1 MSNLPSDPRGKNSS
15 GDVGCP
21 DASAD
26 KACENSE
33 NSLGGAKKSGIGNG
47 AKRNKI
53 ILRRCVT
60 VSMLVAAAMVL
71 SYVESLIPPIV
82 PIPGVKI
89 GLANSVTLFALY
101 SLSIKEAGAISL
113 VRVCLSALLFGNAV
127 GLLYSASGALLSFVM
142 MALLSRSRIFSCV
155 GVSVVGGV
163 AHNVGQVLAAM
174 AVMQTPWLITYLAP
188 LLISGVIAGAG
199 IGILSGILIKKT
211 ATLLKKLL

>member
-1 MSNLPSDPRGKNSS
+1 MSNSPRRLRDSGTDNKSALKRDIKNK
-15 GDVGCP
+15 
-21 DASAD
+21 AD
-26 KACENSE
+26 F
-33 NSLGGAKKSGIGNG
+33 
-47 AKRNKI
+47 RRKI
-53 ILRRCVT
+53 LYRTVT

-101 SLSIKEAGAISL
+101 SLGIREAGAISL

-127 GLLYSASGALLSFVM
+127 GLLYSASGAVLSFVM
-142 MALLSRSRIFSCV
+142 MVLLSRSRIFSCV

-174 AVMQTPWLITYLAP
+174 AVMQTAGLITYLAP
-188 LLISGVIAGAG
+188 LLISGVIAGAI

-211 ATLLKKLL
+211 KFALTGK